1 MPKYNRHFH
10 GDPIQ
15 VLERLDQEIRK
26 STYTISL
33 VEESQTELSG
43 VSCVLRLYEAYRID
57 GSRADMT
64 IALMTD
70 GHELCLSAVVNPS
83 FFLPTKGKLP
93 TVFLPLPTLSCWIRE
108 GTTEESSHFS
118 PGLAIVPGGLS
129 GYHTDRTKPRP
140 PAPAGSASPSQKGGP
155 PP

>member
-10 GDPIQ
+10 GDPTQ
-15 VLERLDQEIRK
+15 VLECLDQEIRK

-64 IALMTD
+64 IALMTY
-70 GHELCLSAVVNPS
+70 GHELCLSAVVNGGKRVRT
-83 FFLPTKGKLP
+83 FLSPA
-93 TVFLPLPTLSCWIRE
+93 RA
-108 GTTEESSHFS
+108 ESSLLEMVQNTIEHFS
-118 PGLAIVPGGLS
+118 S
-129 GYHTDRTKPRP
+129 
-140 PAPAGSASPSQKGGP
+140 
-155 PP
+155 

>member
-43 VSCVLRLYEAYRID
+43 VSCVLRLYEA
-57 GSRADMT
+57 
-64 IALMTD
+64 
-70 GHELCLSAVVNPS
+70 
-83 FFLPTKGKLP
+83 
-93 TVFLPLPTLSCWIRE
+93 
-108 GTTEESSHFS
+108 
-118 PGLAIVPGGLS
+118 PGG
-129 GYHTDRTKPRP
+129 HDHCPDDRWARIMPFCRGERWQTG
-140 PAPAGSASPSQKGGP
+140 ADLLVSCTS
-155 PP
+155 

>member
-10 GDPIQ
+10 GDPTQ

-70 GHELCLSAVVNPS
+70 GCGPSCLLHELRAL
-83 FFLPTKGKLP
+83 
-93 TVFLPLPTLSCWIRE
+93 CWKWSRIR
-108 GTTEESSHFS
+108 
-118 PGLAIVPGGLS
+118 
-129 GYHTDRTKPRP
+129 
-140 PAPAGSASPSQKGGP
+140 
-155 PP
+155 